1 MGRCKFGYHKA
12 IKRSGYPPSFW
23 KNLSSQ
29 NKKMSPVWK
38 EQNLAC
44 RVFFRNHIWFKR
56 NQFLKRPFHRNIR
69 FALTL
74 NTLKVINF
82 SLCRF
87 INASS
92 FFLFTEKAHLEVK
105 VEVQQPIKQ
114 TSFYLNPKFV
124 LNSNQPWSL
133 VGKINCIHSTIFFF
147 KFNLKGSFASKS

>member
-29 NKKMSPVWK
+29 NKKKCHQCEKSKTWLAEYFLEIIFGSKEISFWK
-38 EQNLAC
+38 DLFIETYGL
-44 RVFFRNHIWFKR
+44 RLLWIHWKWSTF
-56 NQFLKRPFHRNIR
+56 PFA
-69 FALTL
+69 AL
-74 NTLKVINF
+74 
-82 SLCRF
+82 
-87 INASS
+87 NASS
-92 FFLFTEKAHLEVK
+92 FFLFTEKARLEVK

-133 VGKINCIHSTIFFF
+133 VGKINCIQSTKKHFFI
-147 KFNLKGSFASKS
+147 SF